1 MPASPAA
8 SNKPATSDKPVA
20 LHILVFGR
28 VQGVGFRSWA
38 AREASRLGI
47 GGWVRNLADGSVEV
61 LAEGKPDCLDRFCD
75 SLQNGNG
82 YSITEDI
89 TINRV
94 SPCGSTRFDVE

>member
-1 MPASPAA
+1 MPAAPDA
-8 SNKPATSDKPVA
+8 PDKPVA

-38 AREASRLGI
+38 AREASRLALA
-47 GGWVRNLADGSVEV
+47 GWVRNLPDGSVEV
-61 LAEGKPDCLDRFCD
+61 LAEGKPERLDRFCD

-89 TINRV
+89 KINRV
-94 SPCGSTRFDVE
+94 SPSGYTRFFIE